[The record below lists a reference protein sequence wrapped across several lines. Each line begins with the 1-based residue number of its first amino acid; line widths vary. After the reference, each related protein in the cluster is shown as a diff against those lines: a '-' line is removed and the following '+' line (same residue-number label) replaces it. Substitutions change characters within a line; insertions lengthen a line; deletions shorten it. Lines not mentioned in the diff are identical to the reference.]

1 MGDFHPEAHVK
12 GFAGSSIIALL
23 CSNKPATFRFIS
35 AIQQM
40 YKVFFNDRT
49 VYFGDNFSRAF
60 VRNKGLF
67 YKYNNIQELNEL
79 IELFSK
85 LNQINSLYIFHEDM
99 LMVIE
104 EFKACFHVI
113 EAGGGVVFNRSKEF
127 LAIKRN
133 GIWDLPKGKLEKGE
147 DFQEAALR
155 EVEEE
160 TGLSGLK
167 LMEPLISTYHT
178 YRLKGEKV
186 LKKTRWF
193 EFEYGGTDLPV
204 LQAKEGITDYRWVIP
219 GNTDFLRQNTYS
231 SILDVLYMRKLL

>member
-1 MGDFHPEAHVK
+1 
-12 GFAGSSIIALL
+12 
-23 CSNKPATFRFIS
+23 
-35 AIQQM
+35 M

-60 VRNKGLF
+60 ERNKGLF
-67 YKYNNIQELNEL
+67 YKYNNPQELDEL
-79 IELFSK
+79 IELFSA

-113 EAGGGVVFNRSKEF
+113 EAGGGLVFNARQEF

-133 GIWDLPKGKLEKGE
+133 GVWDLPKGKLEKGE
-147 DFQEAALR
+147 DFQGAALR

-167 LMEPLISTYHT
+167 LGEPLMSTYHT

-193 EFEYGGTDLPV
+193 EMVYGGSDKPV
-204 LQAKEGITDYRWVIP
+204 LQEKEGITDYRWVTP
-219 GNTDFLRQNTYS
+219 GNTDFIRQNTFA
-231 SILDVLYMRKLL
+231 SILDVLYMRKLI

>member
-1 MGDFHPEAHVK
+1 
-12 GFAGSSIIALL
+12 
-23 CSNKPATFRFIS
+23 
-35 AIQQM
+35 M

-60 VRNKGLF
+60 ERNKGLF
-67 YKYNNIQELNEL
+67 YKYNNIHELNEL
-79 IELFSK
+79 IEMFSL

-104 EFKACFHVI
+104 EFKACFRVI
-113 EAGGGVVFNRSKEF
+113 EAGGGLVFNVNHEF

-133 GIWDLPKGKLEKGE
+133 GVWDLPKGKLEKGE
-147 DFQEAALR
+147 DFRGAAMR

-167 LMEPLISTYHT
+167 LVEPLLSTYHT

-193 EFEYGGTDLPV
+193 EMEYKGTDKPV
-204 LQAKEGITDYRWVIP
+204 LQAKEGITDYRWVTP
-219 GNTDFLRQNTYS
+219 GSTDFIRQNTYA
-231 SILDVLYMRKLL
+231 SILDVLYMRKLI